1 MNTQKTPG
9 SRLGLITLLLAL
21 PITLALAGATP
32 SSVAAAQAASAPA
45 GAAAPAQSTS
55 ASAAGTASIRGRVTH
70 HDTQEPIAGARVV
83 VEELN
88 REVTTG
94 SDGAYAIEGVAAG
107 TYHLRV
113 TAQGFGPTRVETTV
127 QAQAQASG
135 QSPAAD
141 VTLEPELHYSEV
153 LSVSPNARDPFESYQ
168 PTTVLS
174 GQELA
179 VQLEGSLG
187 AVLQN
192 QPGVAQRS
200 FGPGPSRPV
209 IRGLDGDR
217 VLLLENGQ
225 RIDDLSSQSADH
237 GVPINPAAAS
247 RIEVVRGP
255 ATLLHGANAIGGLV
269 NIVTDVIPTKR
280 VERTEGAMQVDFGS
294 AASEAAGAADV
305 TVGDGRFALH
315 AGGSGRRSGDVE
327 TPLGSVENSQSRSG
341 FGHVGASLVTDKG
354 YFGGAYQYDDTKY
367 GIPIVEEGNIQLTP
381 RRHSIS
387 ARAESRGLNG
397 PITSLRASFGVRR
410 YRHDELEGEEV
421 GTKFKN
427 DTTQFEVLANS
438 QPLFGR
444 LQGSY
449 GVSGLVRAFAAEGEE
464 ALAPPIDQNNV
475 AAFTYQELPF
485 SHVTLQFG
493 GRVERTSFSP
503 DSASD
508 LSDRDFTNVSGSAG
522 LLFRPT
528 DTTTVAVSLARAVR
542 NPALEELYFFGV
554 HPGNFAFEIGNEDLD
569 AEKALGF
576 DASFRWRFA
585 RASGEVS
592 YFRNSIDNFI
602 FRNPTGETEEDFPV
616 IRFTGAD
623 SLLQGVEA
631 HTDVEISSSWIAE
644 VGFDAVRGTLRATD
658 EPLPRIPPYRF
669 RGGLRYRY
677 NALQAGGEVVVA
689 AKQDRVFGAETPTD
703 GYATLKLFGVY
714 SLQQAKLLHT
724 FTARLDN
731 ATNETYYNHL
741 SFIKDF
747 VPEIGRNFKF
757 IYSVRF

>member
-1 MNTQKTPG
+1 MNTRLFSGVRPG
-9 SRLGLITLLLAL
+9 CITLPVLLALLAL
-21 PITLALAGATP
+21 PITAALAQAQTATAPVSGTGAT
-32 SSVAAAQAASAPA
+32 
-45 GAAAPAQSTS
+45 
-55 ASAAGTASIRGRVTH
+55 IRGRVTH
-70 HDTQEPIAGARVV
+70 HDTHEAVPGARVL

-88 REVTTG
+88 QEATSG
-94 SDGAYAIEGVAAG
+94 SDGTYAIGPVAAG
-107 TYHLRV
+107 TYHLRI
-113 TAQGFGPTRVETTV
+113 TAQGFGPSRIETTV
-127 QAQAQASG
+127 QAQ
-135 QSPAAD
+135 PAAAQPLTVD
-141 VTLEPELHYSEV
+141 IELEPELHYSEV

-174 GQELA
+174 GQDLTIQTA
-179 VQLEGSLG
+179 GSLG

-280 VERTEGAMQVDFGS
+280 VERTEGSTQVDFGS
-294 AASEAAGAADV
+294 AASEAAGAADI

-315 AGGSGRRSGDVE
+315 AGGSGRRTGDVD
-327 TPLGSVENSQSRSG
+327 TPLGAVENSQSRSG
-341 FGHVGASLVTDKG
+341 FGHVGASLITDKG

-367 GIPIVEEGNIQLTP
+367 GIPIVEDGNITLTP
-381 RRHSIS
+381 RRHSVS
-387 ARAESRGLNG
+387 ARAESRGLTG
-397 PITSLRASFGVRR
+397 PISSVRASFGVRR
-410 YRHDELEGEEV
+410 YRHDELEGDEI
-421 GTKFKN
+421 GTRFKN
-427 DTTQFEVLANS
+427 DTTQFEVLANT
-438 QPLFGR
+438 QPLFTR
-444 LQGSY
+444 LQGTY
-449 GVSGLVRAFAAEGEE
+449 GVSGLVRAFDAQGEE
-464 ALAPPIDQNNV
+464 ALAPPIDQNNIS
-475 AAFTYQELPF
+475 AFTYQELPF
-485 SHVTLQFG
+485 SHVTVQFG
-493 GRVERTSFSP
+493 ARVEHTSFTP

-508 LSDRDFTNVSGSAG
+508 LIDRDFTNVSGSAG
-522 LLFRPT
+522 VLFRPS
-528 DTTTVAVSLARAVR
+528 DATTVAVSLARAVR
-542 NPALEELYFFGV
+542 NPALEELYFFGI
-554 HPGNFAFEIGNEDLD
+554 HPGNFAFEIGNDQLD

-576 DASFRWRFA
+576 DASFRWRLA

-602 FRNPTGETEEDFPV
+602 FRNPTGDVEDDLPV
-616 IRFTGAD
+616 IRFTGGD
-623 SLLQGVEA
+623 SVLQGVEA
-631 HTDVEISSSWIAE
+631 HTDIEISQSWVAE
-644 VGFDAVRGTLRATD
+644 VGFDAVRGELSATS

-669 RGGLRYRY
+669 RTGLRYRY
-677 NALQAGGEVVVA
+677 NALQAGGDVVIA
-689 AKQDRVFGAETPTD
+689 GKQDRVFAAETPTD

-714 SLQQAKLLHT
+714 SLQQGKLMHT

-747 VPEIGRNFKF
+747 VPEMGRNFKF
-757 IYSVRF
+757 VYGVRF

>member
-1 MNTQKTPG
+1 MTTRILA
-9 SRLGLITLLLAL
+9 SFRLGLAALVLIL
-21 PITLALAGATP
+21 PITLTGTQALAQTPPTGAT
-32 SSVAAAQAASAPA
+32 STATAASATDA
-45 GAAAPAQSTS
+45 T
-55 ASAAGTASIRGRVTH
+55 IRGRVTH
-70 HDTQEPIAGARVV
+70 HDTHAPVAGARVV

-88 REVTTG
+88 REATTG
-94 SDGAYAIEGVAAG
+94 SDGAYAIGPVAAG
-107 TYHLRV
+107 TYHLRI
-113 TAQGFGPTRVETTV
+113 TAQGFGPSRVETTV
-127 QAQAQASG
+127 PAQASA
-135 QSPAAD
+135 PPLTVD
-141 VTLEPELHYSEV
+141 VELEPELHYSEV

-168 PTTVLS
+168 PTTALS
-174 GQELA
+174 GQDLTIQMA
-179 VQLEGSLG
+179 GSLG

-280 VERTEGAMQVDFGS
+280 VERTEGSMQADFGS

-305 TVGDGRFALH
+305 SVGDGRFALH
-315 AGGSGRRSGDVE
+315 AGGSGRRSGDVD
-327 TPLGSVENSQSRSG
+327 TPLGTVENSQSQSG
-341 FGHVGASLVTDKG
+341 FGHVGASRVTDKG
-354 YFGGAYQYDDTKY
+354 FFGGAYQYDNTKY
-367 GIPIVEEGNIQLTP
+367 GIPIVEDGNIQLTP
-381 RRHSIS
+381 RRHSVS

-397 PITSLRASFGVRR
+397 PISSVRASFGVRR
-410 YRHDELEGEEV
+410 YRHDELEGEEI
-421 GTKFKN
+421 GTRFKN
-427 DTTQFEVLANS
+427 DTTQFEMLANT
-438 QPLFGR
+438 QPLFGKM
-444 LQGSY
+444 QGTY
-449 GVSGLVRAFAAEGEE
+449 GVSGLRRAFSAEGEE
-464 ALAPPIDQNNV
+464 ALAPPIDSNNIGV
-475 AAFTYQELPF
+475 FTYQEVPW

-493 GRVERTSFSP
+493 ARVEHTSFTP

-508 LSDRDFTNVSGSAG
+508 LIKRDFTNVSGSAG
-522 LLFRPT
+522 VLFRPS

-542 NPALEELYFFGV
+542 NPALEELYFFGI
-554 HPGNFAFEIGNEDLD
+554 HPGNFAFEIGNDQLD

-585 RASGEVS
+585 RASGELS

-602 FRNPTGETEEDFPV
+602 FRNPTGEVEEDFPV
-616 IRFTGAD
+616 IRFTGED
-623 SLLQGVEA
+623 SVLQGIEA
-631 HTDVEISSSWIAE
+631 HTDIEISSSWIAE
-644 VGFDAVRGTLRATD
+644 VGLDLVRGELSATN
-658 EPLPRIPPYRF
+658 EPLPRIPPVRF

-677 NALQAGGEVVVA
+677 NALQAGGEVVIA
-689 AKQDRVFGAETPTD
+689 GEQDRVFGVETPTD

-714 SLQQAKLLHT
+714 SLQQGKLVHT

-747 VPEIGRNFKF
+747 VPEMGRNFKF
-757 IYSVRF
+757 VYGVRF

>member
-1 MNTQKTPG
+1 MITRHSPG
-9 SRLGLITLLLAL
+9 FWPGFTSFFLAL
-21 PITLALAGATP
+21 PLILTLA
-32 SSVAAAQAASAPA
+32 
-45 GAAAPAQSTS
+45 AAAPPPATAQ
-55 ASAAGTASIRGRVTH
+55 TADPSIRGRVTH
-70 HDTQEPIAGARVV
+70 HDTHEPIAGARVL

-88 REVTTG
+88 REATTG
-94 SDGAYAIEGVAAG
+94 SDGAFAIGPVAAG
-107 TYHLRV
+107 TYHLRI
-113 TAQGFGPTRVETTV
+113 TAQGFGPSRIETTV
-127 QAQAQASG
+127 PAQA
-135 QSPAAD
+135 AAQPITTD
-141 VTLEPELHYSEV
+141 VELEPELHYSEV
-153 LSVSPNARDPFESYQ
+153 MSVSPNARDPFESYQ

-174 GQELA
+174 GQDLTIQMA
-179 VQLEGSLG
+179 GSLG

-247 RIEVVRGP
+247 RIEVIRGP

-280 VERTEGAMQVDFGS
+280 VEHTEGAMQFDFGS

-305 TVGDGRFALH
+305 SVGNGRFVLH
-315 AGGSGRRSGDVE
+315 AGGSGRRSGDVD
-327 TPLGSVENSQSRSG
+327 TPLGAIENSQSRSG

-354 YFGGAYQYDDTKY
+354 YFGAAYQYDDTKY

-381 RRHSIS
+381 RRHSLS
-387 ARAESRGLNG
+387 ARAESRGLQG
-397 PITSLRASFGVRR
+397 PISSVRASFGVRR
-410 YRHDELEGEEV
+410 YRHDEREGEEV
-421 GTKFKN
+421 GTRFKN
-427 DTTQFEVLANS
+427 DTTQFEVLANT
-438 QPLFGR
+438 QPLFGK

-449 GVSGLVRAFAAEGEE
+449 GVSGIVRAFDAQGEE
-464 ALAPPIDQNNV
+464 ALAPAIDQNNIS
-475 AAFTYQELPF
+475 AFTYQELPF

-493 GRVERTSFSP
+493 GRVEHASFSP
-503 DSASD
+503 ASASD
-508 LSDRDFTNVSGSAG
+508 LIERDFTNVSGSAG

-528 DTTTVAVSLARAVR
+528 DATTVAVSLARAVR
-542 NPALEELYFFGV
+542 NPALEELYFFGI
-554 HPGNFAFEIGNEDLD
+554 HPGNFAFEIGNDQLE

-576 DASFRWRFA
+576 DVSFRWRFA

-602 FRNPTGETEEDFPV
+602 FRDPTGESEEDFPV
-616 IRFTGAD
+616 VRFTGAD
-623 SLLQGVEA
+623 SVLQGIEA
-631 HTDVEISSSWIAE
+631 HTDFEISPSWIAE
-644 VGFDAVRGTLRATD
+644 VGLDVVRGELSATNQ
-658 EPLPRIPPYRF
+658 PLPRIPPVRF

-677 NALQAGGEVVVA
+677 NALQAGAEVVIA
-689 AKQDRVFGAETPTD
+689 GEQDRVFGAETPTD
-703 GYATLKLFGVY
+703 GYANLKLFGVY
-714 SLQQAKLLHT
+714 SLQQGKLLHT

-747 VPEIGRNFKF
+747 VPEMGRNFKF
-757 IYSVRF
+757 VYGVRF

>member
-1 MNTQKTPG
+1 MDTR
-9 SRLGLITLLLAL
+9 SRFRLGLATLFLAFAAI
-21 PITLALAGATP
+21 PI
-32 SSVAAAQAASAPA
+32 ASA
-45 GAAAPAQSTS
+45 Q
-55 ASAAGTASIRGRVTH
+55 TANEATIRGRVTH

-88 REVTTG
+88 RETTTG
-94 SDGAYAIEGVAAG
+94 SDGVYAIGPVAAG
-107 TYHLRV
+107 TYHLRIS
-113 TAQGFGPTRVETTV
+113 AQGFGPTRVETTV
-127 QAQAQASG
+127 AQGAQTQA
-135 QSPAAD
+135 AAD
-141 VTLEPELHYSEV
+141 VALEPELHYSEV

-174 GQELA
+174 GQDLT
-179 VQLEGSLG
+179 VQLDSSLG

-247 RIEVVRGP
+247 RLEVVRGP

-280 VERTEGAMQVDFGS
+280 VERTEGAMQFDFGS

-305 TVGDGRFALH
+305 SVGDGRFALH

-327 TPLGSVENSQSRSG
+327 TPLGTIENSQSRSG
-341 FGHVGASLVTDKG
+341 FGHVGGSLITTKG

-367 GIPIVEEGNIQLTP
+367 GIPIVEDGNIQLTP

-387 ARAESRGLNG
+387 ARAESRGLSG
-397 PITSLRASFGVRR
+397 PISSVRASFGVRR

-427 DTTQFEVLANS
+427 DTTQFELLANT
-438 QPLFGR
+438 QPLFGKV
-444 LQGSY
+444 QGTY
-449 GVSGLVRAFAAEGEE
+449 GVSGLRRAFAAEGEE
-464 ALAPPIDQNNV
+464 ALAPPIDSNNIG
-475 AAFTYQELPF
+475 AFTYQEVPW

-493 GRVERTSFSP
+493 ARVERTSFTPES
-503 DSASD
+503 SSG
-508 LSDRDFTNVSGSAG
+508 LIDRDFTNVSGSAG
-522 LLFRPT
+522 LLFRPS
-528 DTTTVAVSLARAVR
+528 DATTVAVSLARAVR

-554 HPGNFAFEIGNEDLD
+554 HPGNFAFEIGDANLE

-576 DASFRWRFA
+576 DVSFRWRLA
-585 RASGEVS
+585 RASGELS

-602 FRNPTGETEEDFPV
+602 FRNPTGDVEEDFPV

-631 HTDVEISSSWIAE
+631 HSDIEISSAWVAE
-644 VGFDAVRGTLRATD
+644 VGFDSVRGELRATN
-658 EPLPRIPPYRF
+658 EALPRIPPMRF

-677 NALQAGGEVVVA
+677 NALQAGGDVVIA
-689 AKQDRVFGAETPTD
+689 AKQDRVFGVETPTD
-703 GYATLKLFGVY
+703 GYTTLKLFGVY
-714 SLQQAKLLHT
+714 SLQQGKLMHT

-747 VPEIGRNFKF
+747 VPEMGRNFKF
-757 IYSVRF
+757 VYGVKF

>member
-1 MNTQKTPG
+1 MNTRLFPAL
-9 SRLGLITLLLAL
+9 RLGFTLLLTL
-21 PITLALAGATP
+21 PITVGAASAQTP
-32 SSVAAAQAASAPA
+32 PASAVAAA
-45 GAAAPAQSTS
+45 T
-55 ASAAGTASIRGRVTH
+55 IRGQVTH
-70 HDTQEPIAGARVV
+70 HDTHAPISGARVV

-88 REVTTG
+88 REATTG
-94 SDGAYAIEGVAAG
+94 SDGTYAIGPVAAG
-107 TYHLRV
+107 TYHLRI
-113 TAQGFGPTRVETTV
+113 TAQGFGPSRIEATV
-127 QAQAQASG
+127 AAAQASA
-135 QSPAAD
+135 PPLTVD
-141 VTLEPELHYSEV
+141 VALEPELHYSEV
-153 LSVSPNARDPFESYQ
+153 LSVSPNAKDPFESYQ

-174 GQELA
+174 GQDLTI
-179 VQLEGSLG
+179 QTSGSLG

-280 VERTEGAMQVDFGS
+280 VEHTEGSTQVDFGS
-294 AASEAAGAADV
+294 AASEAAGAAEIS
-305 TVGDGRFALH
+305 VGDSRWALR
-315 AGGSGRRSGDVE
+315 AGGSGRRSDDVD
-327 TPLGSVENSQSRSG
+327 TPLGEVENSQSRSG
-341 FGHVGASLVTDKG
+341 FANIGASMITDKG
-354 YFGGAYQYDDTKY
+354 YFGAAYQYDDTKY
-367 GIPIVEEGNIQLTP
+367 GIPLVEDGNIQLTP

-387 ARAESRGLNG
+387 ARAESRGLTG
-397 PITSLRASFGVRR
+397 PISSVRASFGVRR
-410 YRHDELEGEEV
+410 YRHDELEGDEI
-421 GTKFKN
+421 GTRFKN
-427 DTTQFEVLANS
+427 DTTQFEVLANT
-438 QPLFGR
+438 QPLFAR
-444 LQGSY
+444 LQGTY
-449 GVSGLVRAFAAEGEE
+449 GVSGLVRAFDAQGEE
-464 ALAPPIDQNNV
+464 ALAPPIDQNNIS
-475 AAFTYQELPF
+475 AFTYQELPF
-485 SHVTLQFG
+485 SHVTVQFG
-493 GRVERTSFSP
+493 ARVEHASFTPDATS
-503 DSASD
+503 DRD

-522 LLFRPT
+522 LLFRPS
-528 DTTTVAVSLARAVR
+528 DATTVAVSLARAVR

-554 HPGNFAFEIGNEDLD
+554 HPGNFAFEIGNDQLD

-576 DASFRWRFA
+576 DASFRWRLA

-602 FRNPTGETEEDFPV
+602 FRNPTGDVEEDLPV
-616 IRFTGAD
+616 IQFTGAD

-631 HTDVEISSSWIAE
+631 HTDLEISKSWVAE
-644 VGFDAVRGTLRATD
+644 VGFDAVRGELRATN

-669 RGGLRYRY
+669 RTGLRYRY
-677 NALQAGGEVVVA
+677 NALQAGGDVVIA

-714 SLQQAKLLHT
+714 SLQQGELLHT
-724 FTARLDN
+724 FTVRLDN

-747 VPEIGRNFKF
+747 VPEMGRNFKF
-757 IYSVRF
+757 VYGVRF

>member
-1 MNTQKTPG
+1 MITRLFPAL
-9 SRLGLITLLLAL
+9 RLGFTTLLLIL
-21 PITLALAGATP
+21 PIA
-32 SSVAAAQAASAPA
+32 AASAQTPPVSAPTAAA
-45 GAAAPAQSTS
+45 GAATDAT
-55 ASAAGTASIRGRVTH
+55 IRGRVTH

-88 REVTTG
+88 RETATG
-94 SDGAYAIEGVAAG
+94 SDGAYAIGPVAAG
-107 TYHLRV
+107 TYHLRI
-113 TAQGFGPTRVETTV
+113 TAQGFGPARIEATV
-127 QAQAQASG
+127 STQTQGAAQP
-135 QSPAAD
+135 PATD

-153 LSVSPNARDPFESYQ
+153 LSVSPNAKDPFESYQ

-174 GQELA
+174 GQDLTIQMA
-179 VQLEGSLG
+179 GTLGS
-187 AVLQN
+187 VLQN

-269 NIVTDVIPTKR
+269 NIVTDIIPTKR
-280 VERTEGAMQVDFGS
+280 VEHTEGAMQVDFGS

-305 TVGDGRFALH
+305 SVGDGRFAFH
-315 AGGSGRRSGDVE
+315 AGGSGRRSGDVD
-327 TPLGSVENSQSRSG
+327 TPLGTVENSQSRSG
-341 FGHVGASLVTDKG
+341 FGHVGASLITDKG

-397 PITSLRASFGVRR
+397 VISSVRASFGVRR
-410 YRHDELEGEEV
+410 YRHDELEGDEI
-421 GTKFKN
+421 GTRFKN
-427 DTTQFEVLANS
+427 DTTQFEVLANT

-449 GVSGLVRAFAAEGEE
+449 GVSGLARAFDAQGEE
-464 ALAPPIDQNNV
+464 ALAPPIDQSNI

-493 GRVERTSFSP
+493 GRVERTSFTP
-503 DSASD
+503 DAVSD
-508 LSDRDFTNVSGSAG
+508 LIDRDFTNVSGSAG
-522 LLFRPT
+522 LLFRPS
-528 DTTTVAVSLARAVR
+528 DATTVAVSLARAVR
-542 NPALEELYFFGV
+542 NPALEELYFFGI
-554 HPGNFAFEIGNEDLD
+554 HPGNFAFEIGNDQLD

-576 DASFRWRFA
+576 DVSFRWRLA

-602 FRNPTGETEEDFPV
+602 FRNPTGEVEEDFPV
-616 IRFTGAD
+616 IQFTGAD

-631 HTDVEISSSWIAE
+631 HTDIEISPSWIAE
-644 VGFDAVRGTLRATD
+644 VGFDAVRGELRATN
-658 EPLPRIPPYRF
+658 EPLPRIPPVRF

-677 NALQAGGEVVVA
+677 NALQAGGEVVIA
-689 AKQDRVFGAETPTD
+689 GAQDRVFGAETTTD

-714 SLQQAKLLHT
+714 SLQQGKLLHT

-731 ATNETYYNHL
+731 ATNDTYYNHL

-747 VPEIGRNFKF
+747 VPEMGRNFKF
-757 IYSVRF
+757 VYGVRF

>member
-1 MNTQKTPG
+1 MNTRLFPAL
-9 SRLGLITLLLAL
+9 RLGFTLLLTL
-21 PITLALAGATP
+21 PITVG
-32 SSVAAAQAASAPA
+32 AASAQTP
-45 GAAAPAQSTS
+45 P
-55 ASAAGTASIRGRVTH
+55 ASAATDATIRGQVTH
-70 HDTQEPIAGARVV
+70 HDTHEPIAGARVV

-88 REVTTG
+88 REATTG
-94 SDGAYAIEGVAAG
+94 SDGAYAIGPVAAG
-107 TYHLRV
+107 TYHLRI
-113 TAQGFGPTRVETTV
+113 TAQGFGPSRVEATV
-127 QAQAQASG
+127 AAQGAAAQ
-135 QSPAAD
+135 PLTVD

-153 LSVSPNARDPFESYQ
+153 LSVSPNAKDPFESYQ

-174 GQELA
+174 GQDLTIQTA
-179 VQLEGSLG
+179 GSLG

-280 VERTEGAMQVDFGS
+280 VERSEGAMQVDFGS

-305 TVGDGRFALH
+305 SVGDGRFAFH
-315 AGGSGRRSGDVE
+315 AGGSGRRSGDVD
-327 TPLGSVENSQSRSG
+327 TPLGTVENSQSRAG

-367 GIPIVEEGNIQLTP
+367 GIPIVEDGNIQLTP

-387 ARAESRGLNG
+387 ARAESRGLSG
-397 PITSLRASFGVRR
+397 VISSVRASFGVRR
-410 YRHDELEGEEV
+410 YRHDELEGDEV
-421 GTKFKN
+421 GTRFKN
-427 DTTQFEVLANS
+427 DTTQYEVLANT
-438 QPLFGR
+438 QPMFNK
-444 LQGSY
+444 LQGTY
-449 GVSGLVRAFAAEGEE
+449 GVSGLVRAFDAQGEE
-464 ALAPPIDQNNV
+464 ALAPPIDQNNIS
-475 AAFTYQELPF
+475 AFTYQELPF
-485 SHVTLQFG
+485 SHVTVQFG
-493 GRVERTSFSP
+493 GRVERTSFTP
-503 DSASD
+503 DATAD
-508 LSDRDFTNVSGSAG
+508 RQLIDRDFTNWSGSAG

-528 DTTTVAVSLARAVR
+528 DATTVAVSLARAVR
-542 NPALEELYFFGV
+542 NPALEELYFFGI
-554 HPGNFAFEIGNEDLD
+554 HPGNFAFEIGNDQLD

-576 DASFRWRFA
+576 DVSFRWRYA

-602 FRNPTGETEEDFPV
+602 FRNPTGEIEDDFPV
-616 IRFTGAD
+616 IQFTGAD

-631 HTDVEISSSWIAE
+631 HTDIEISSSWIGE
-644 VGFDAVRGTLRATD
+644 LGLDVVRGELRATN
-658 EPLPRIPPYRF
+658 EPLPRIPPVRF

-677 NALQAGGEVVVA
+677 NALQAGGEVVIA
-689 AKQDRVFGAETPTD
+689 GEQDRVFGAETPTD

-714 SLQQAKLLHT
+714 SLQQGKLLHT

-747 VPEIGRNFKF
+747 VPEMGRNFKF
-757 IYSVRF
+757 VYSVRF